1 MSSVTSWIRRRF
13 DSTESDNE
21 IPESPEPIDELHEVQ
36 DKCEQAPNSNTI
48 SYETET
54 EPKRSLKV
62 KSHWQRA
69 VRKLSANS
77 SGYGSGNDHSPSIS
91 TSGSRVSMEKP
102 AWLLKQQALCQPRS
116 RHMSINVDQAPP
128 KTSPAVIP
136 EGRPVPSYH
145 RIQPSSLPPH
155 FGHHMPVPSSEK
167 SRSPSGSSGSEEGS
181 SGSSSED
188 RMTMSQEFPFGP
200 AFKAAMGRVTAFPD
214 GSEAVMIDSAL
225 ALEAFQ
231 QDFQMRN
238 AAVTLSNSASNSKPG
253 YARRNSLEPEIRRRT
268 ASLSTPHRASDI
280 QVDPAHSAMLFRD
293 ARGLPAT
300 SPFMDTVN
308 LNEFKK
314 DEVQIFAKFFRY
326 HICYDLI
333 PTSAKL
339 VVFDTQLLVKKAFFA
354 LVYNGV
360 RAAPLWHSASQ
371 KFVGM
376 LTITDFIRILQMYYK
391 SPELEMEELEEHKLE
406 TWRSQLNDTKELV
419 WISPN
424 ATLFE
429 AIRTLILNEIHRLP
443 VIDPELGNVLYIL
456 THKRL
461 LRFLFLYIHD
471 LPKPAYF
478 HQSIDELGIG
488 TYDNIEVAK
497 YDTPIIEALNKFVT
511 KRVSALP
518 IVDDQGILQDIYA
531 KFDVINLAAE
541 KTYNNLDV
549 TLKEANDHRNEWF
562 EGVHTCKRTD
572 SLYKVMETIVKAE
585 VHRLVIVNDD
595 KKVCGVVSLSDIL
608 SYLVL
613 RPTGEDKRTKVRKP
627 PQTPDNADAQKEE
640 IAEEDK
646 SKENGDDEPAA
657 FDEECTEDSSLN
669 KPSVIDQK
677 EE

>member
-1 MSSVTSWIRRRF
+1 
-13 DSTESDNE
+13 
-21 IPESPEPIDELHEVQ
+21 
-36 DKCEQAPNSNTI
+36 
-48 SYETET
+48 
-54 EPKRSLKV
+54 
-62 KSHWQRA
+62 
-69 VRKLSANS
+69 
-77 SGYGSGNDHSPSIS
+77 
-91 TSGSRVSMEKP
+91 
-102 AWLLKQQALCQPRS
+102 
-116 RHMSINVDQAPP
+116 
-128 KTSPAVIP
+128 
-136 EGRPVPSYH
+136 
-145 RIQPSSLPPH
+145 
-155 FGHHMPVPSSEK
+155 
-167 SRSPSGSSGSEEGS
+167 
-181 SGSSSED
+181 
-188 RMTMSQEFPFGP
+188 MTMSQEFPFGP
-200 AFKAAMGRVTAFPD
+200 AFKVAMGRVTAFPD

-376 LTITDFIRILQMYYK
+376 LTITDFIRILQKYYK
-391 SPELEMEELEEHKLE
+391 SPDLEMEELEEHKLE
-406 TWRSQLNDTKELV
+406 TWRGHLPVTKELV
-419 WISPN
+419 WIGPDAS
-424 ATLFE
+424 LFE

-443 VIDPELGNVLYIL
+443 IIDPELGNVLYIL

-471 LPKPAYF
+471 LPKPSYF
-478 HQSIDELGIG
+478 HQSIFDLGIG
-488 TYDNIEVAK
+488 SYEDIEVAR
-497 YDTPIIEALNKFVT
+497 YDTPIIEALNKFVK

-518 IVDDQGILQDIYA
+518 IVDEEGKLLDIYA

-549 TLKEANDHRNEWF
+549 TLKEANEHRNEWF
-562 EGVHTCKRTD
+562 EGVHTCKRDD
-572 SLYKVMETIVKAE
+572 SLFAVMETIVKAE
-585 VHRLVIVNDD
+585 VHRLVIIN
-595 KKVCGVVSLSDIL
+595 KEEKVCGVVSLSDIL
-608 SYLVL
+608 SFLVL
-613 RPTGEDKRTKVRKP
+613 RPSGEDKRTKSRPSGPSQNEETTK
-627 PQTPDNADAQKEE
+627 NEDANS
-640 IAEEDK
+640 D
-646 SKENGDDEPAA
+646 SHA
-657 FDEECTEDSSLN
+657 FDEQVKANDDEKDDDIKDDPNEQLN
-669 KPSVIDQK
+669 IEK
-677 EE
+677 

>member
-1 MSSVTSWIRRRF
+1 
-13 DSTESDNE
+13 
-21 IPESPEPIDELHEVQ
+21 
-36 DKCEQAPNSNTI
+36 
-48 SYETET
+48 
-54 EPKRSLKV
+54 
-62 KSHWQRA
+62 
-69 VRKLSANS
+69 
-77 SGYGSGNDHSPSIS
+77 
-91 TSGSRVSMEKP
+91 
-102 AWLLKQQALCQPRS
+102 
-116 RHMSINVDQAPP
+116 
-128 KTSPAVIP
+128 
-136 EGRPVPSYH
+136 
-145 RIQPSSLPPH
+145 
-155 FGHHMPVPSSEK
+155 
-167 SRSPSGSSGSEEGS
+167 
-181 SGSSSED
+181 
-188 RMTMSQEFPFGP
+188 
-200 AFKAAMGRVTAFPD
+200 
-214 GSEAVMIDSAL
+214 
-225 ALEAFQ
+225 
-231 QDFQMRN
+231 
-238 AAVTLSNSASNSKPG
+238 
-253 YARRNSLEPEIRRRT
+253 
-268 ASLSTPHRASDI
+268 
-280 QVDPAHSAMLFRD
+280 
-293 ARGLPAT
+293 
-300 SPFMDTVN
+300 
-308 LNEFKK
+308 
-314 DEVQIFAKFFRY
+314 
-326 HICYDLI
+326 
-333 PTSAKL
+333 
-339 VVFDTQLLVKKAFFA
+339 
-354 LVYNGV
+354 
-360 RAAPLWHSASQ
+360 
-371 KFVGM
+371 
-376 LTITDFIRILQMYYK
+376 
-391 SPELEMEELEEHKLE
+391 
-406 TWRSQLNDTKELV
+406 
-419 WISPN
+419 
-424 ATLFE
+424 
-429 AIRTLILNEIHRLP
+429 LP

-572 SLYKVMETIVKAE
+572 TLFKVMETIVKAE

-669 KPSVIDQK
+669 KSSVIDQK

>member
-1 MSSVTSWIRRRF
+1 
-13 DSTESDNE
+13 
-21 IPESPEPIDELHEVQ
+21 
-36 DKCEQAPNSNTI
+36 
-48 SYETET
+48 
-54 EPKRSLKV
+54 
-62 KSHWQRA
+62 
-69 VRKLSANS
+69 
-77 SGYGSGNDHSPSIS
+77 
-91 TSGSRVSMEKP
+91 
-102 AWLLKQQALCQPRS
+102 
-116 RHMSINVDQAPP
+116 
-128 KTSPAVIP
+128 
-136 EGRPVPSYH
+136 
-145 RIQPSSLPPH
+145 
-155 FGHHMPVPSSEK
+155 
-167 SRSPSGSSGSEEGS
+167 
-181 SGSSSED
+181 
-188 RMTMSQEFPFGP
+188 MTMSQEFPFGP
-200 AFKAAMGRVTAFPD
+200 AFKVAMGRVTAFPD

-253 YARRNSLEPEIRRRT
+253 YARRNSLEPEIGRRT

-376 LTITDFIRILQMYYK
+376 LTITDFIRILQKYYK
-391 SPELEMEELEEHKLE
+391 SPDLEMEELEEHKLE
-406 TWRSQLNDTKELV
+406 TWRGHLPVTKELV
-419 WISPN
+419 WIGPDAS
-424 ATLFE
+424 LFE

-443 VIDPELGNVLYIL
+443 IIDPELGNVLYIL

-471 LPKPAYF
+471 LPKPSYF
-478 HQSIDELGIG
+478 HQSIFDLGIG
-488 TYDNIEVAK
+488 SYEDIEVAR
-497 YDTPIIEALNKFVT
+497 YDTPIIEALNKFVK

-518 IVDDQGILQDIYA
+518 IVDEEGKLLDIYA

-549 TLKEANDHRNEWF
+549 TLKEANEHRNEWF
-562 EGVHTCKRTD
+562 EGVHTCKRED
-572 SLYKVMETIVKAE
+572 SLFAVMETIVKAE
-585 VHRLVIVNDD
+585 VHRLVIIN
-595 KKVCGVVSLSDIL
+595 KEEKVCGVISLSDIL
-608 SYLVL
+608 AYLVL
-613 RPTGEDKRTKVRKP
+613 RSNRIVRWTRK
-627 PQTPDNADAQKEE
+627 QD
-640 IAEEDK
+640 
-646 SKENGDDEPAA
+646 
-657 FDEECTEDSSLN
+657 C
-669 KPSVIDQK
+669 
-677 EE
+677 

>member
-1 MSSVTSWIRRRF
+1 MLLLF
-13 DSTESDNE
+13 FTE
-21 IPESPEPIDELHEVQ
+21 
-36 DKCEQAPNSNTI
+36 
-48 SYETET
+48 
-54 EPKRSLKV
+54 
-62 KSHWQRA
+62 
-69 VRKLSANS
+69 
-77 SGYGSGNDHSPSIS
+77 
-91 TSGSRVSMEKP
+91 
-102 AWLLKQQALCQPRS
+102 
-116 RHMSINVDQAPP
+116 
-128 KTSPAVIP
+128 
-136 EGRPVPSYH
+136 
-145 RIQPSSLPPH
+145 
-155 FGHHMPVPSSEK
+155 
-167 SRSPSGSSGSEEGS
+167 
-181 SGSSSED
+181 
-188 RMTMSQEFPFGP
+188 
-200 AFKAAMGRVTAFPD
+200 
-214 GSEAVMIDSAL
+214 
-225 ALEAFQ
+225 
-231 QDFQMRN
+231 
-238 AAVTLSNSASNSKPG
+238 
-253 YARRNSLEPEIRRRT
+253 
-268 ASLSTPHRASDI
+268 
-280 QVDPAHSAMLFRD
+280 
-293 ARGLPAT
+293 
-300 SPFMDTVN
+300 
-308 LNEFKK
+308 K

-391 SPELEMEELEEHKLE
+391 SPALEMEELEEHKLE

-531 KFDVINLAAE
+531 KFDVIVSNLNFRGVFVCFDLPKEGTSSADFYQISALFVNKNSENSYFFQNLAAE

-613 RPTGEDKRTKVRKP
+613 RPTGKLLVLFYVRM
-627 PQTPDNADAQKEE
+627 QQEM
-640 IAEEDK
+640 I
-646 SKENGDDEPAA
+646 
-657 FDEECTEDSSLN
+657 FL
-669 KPSVIDQK
+669 
-677 EE
+677 

>member
-1 MSSVTSWIRRRF
+1 
-13 DSTESDNE
+13 
-21 IPESPEPIDELHEVQ
+21 
-36 DKCEQAPNSNTI
+36 
-48 SYETET
+48 
-54 EPKRSLKV
+54 
-62 KSHWQRA
+62 
-69 VRKLSANS
+69 
-77 SGYGSGNDHSPSIS
+77 
-91 TSGSRVSMEKP
+91 
-102 AWLLKQQALCQPRS
+102 
-116 RHMSINVDQAPP
+116 
-128 KTSPAVIP
+128 
-136 EGRPVPSYH
+136 
-145 RIQPSSLPPH
+145 
-155 FGHHMPVPSSEK
+155 
-167 SRSPSGSSGSEEGS
+167 
-181 SGSSSED
+181 
-188 RMTMSQEFPFGP
+188 MTMSQEFPFGP

-572 SLYKVMETIVKAE
+572 TLYKVMETIVKAE

-669 KPSVIDQK
+669 KSSVIDQK